1 MTLLWQRRG
10 HGHLQPLAISFSQEI
25 FGLWIVGLWDIYFAT
40 SPFLPSY
47 LSYWVNLALDVVWIH
62 SWLSDFLLV
71 SLCSSSLNSL
81 MTVAPRRHWDKA
93 DRKIILNLVVFPCFF
108 LNLHIFWCDNCECI
122 FIWIITRAEDH
133 SMCELSE
140 GNYFF
145 LTHCEVWQHLWC
157 SCCLW
162 YSQINMFDLCTVALH
177 NRKTLLMICCVFLK
191 MLGTNMGTNT
201 TSMPNEEFHFVS
213 WGLMHATKI
222 YLLLLLLLYFPII
235 SNCKT
240 QPINW
245 SQCKTTSDD

>member
-93 DRKIILNLVVFPCFF
+93 DRKRILNLVVFPCFF
-108 LNLHIFWCDNCECI
+108 FK
-122 FIWIITRAEDH
+122 F
-133 SMCELSE
+133 
-140 GNYFF
+140 
-145 LTHCEVWQHLWC
+145 TH
-157 SCCLW
+157 
-162 YSQINMFDLCTVALH
+162 
-177 NRKTLLMICCVFLK
+177 LLMWQLWMHFYLNNYQGRGSQYVWAFWGQLFLSNPLWSLTTPVVFL
-191 MLGTNMGTNT
+191 LFVILTN
-201 TSMPNEEFHFVS
+201 
-213 WGLMHATKI
+213 
-222 YLLLLLLLYFPII
+222 
-235 SNCKT
+235 
-240 QPINW
+240 
-245 SQCKTTSDD
+245 